1 MIRAS
6 KIIVKNNFPVKI
18 PLYMY
23 HTFKNNILKMIL
35 KKKKKNTYRLKNN
48 SNHFYF
54 PNLIFIFYM
63 FLSNSIDERG
73 HSIDFNADLTRVQHT
88 IIVSRFRSSIS
99 PISSRLAIRD
109 L

>member
-1 MIRAS
+1 
-6 KIIVKNNFPVKI
+6 
-18 PLYMY
+18 MY

-54 PNLIFIFYM
+54 PNLIFMFYM

-73 HSIDFNADLTRVQHT
+73 HSIDFSRSHACSAYYNRVE
-88 IIVSRFRSSIS
+88 I
-99 PISSRLAIRD
+99 PIFN
-109 L
+109 

>member
-1 MIRAS
+1 
-6 KIIVKNNFPVKI
+6 
-18 PLYMY
+18 MY

-54 PNLIFIFYM
+54 SNLIFIFYM

>member
-35 KKKKKNTYRLKNN
+35 KKKKKKY
-48 SNHFYF
+48 
-54 PNLIFIFYM
+54 
-63 FLSNSIDERG
+63 
-73 HSIDFNADLTRVQHT
+73 
-88 IIVSRFRSSIS
+88 IS
-99 PISSRLAIRD
+99 TKK
-109 L
+109 